1 MMKLKLICLLVILL
15 LFGCTTNE
23 NSSIDNDSDLID
35 FNKTDLISE
44 VTPIK
49 INDDFNYS
57 DPAEVVSPVEEESIV
72 DVPVEKLKTDLHFD
86 IGFNDVNVLLIGE
99 NYSSS
104 NLEEIYFPGNPVNI
118 KYIKVNGENI
128 DFESGEKWYYYQKV
142 IPNQS
147 FSNASIEI
155 LFNYKPSGYSGNY
168 CISRVCTVSIYHTWI
183 PPFGQT
189 FNFDYNTTYENFY
202 STDLSEDQENFTGV
216 ITDHNLI
223 ERDEFYILEEQKEFE
238 KELDYLK
245 IKKYKKNTED
255 FLNIYYDGELVLFL
269 LPEGS
274 SKGGEYVNNSLLMM
288 FQVGGTQ
295 EDYRTFSHE
304 YTHFLLNDDDFPL
317 WIQEGMASYVSEKI
331 VYRSSVARGT
341 NLDITTWDSIEPDL
355 DTTLALYAKS
365 SNVFHYFESKF
376 GLDKTKELIKKLID
390 LPDTDVYSEEYKSK
404 VEKIFQETSEQEYT
418 LNQFTEKDY

>member
-1 MMKLKLICLLVILL
+1 MKLKLICLLVILL

-49 INDDFNYS
+49 INDDFNYG
-57 DPAEVVSPVEEESIV
+57 DTVEVVSPVEEESIV
-72 DVPVEKLKTDLHFD
+72 DVPVEELKTDLHFD
-86 IGFNDVNVLLIGE
+86 IGFNDVNVLLVGE
-99 NYSSS
+99 NYDSS
-104 NLEEIYFPGNPVNI
+104 NLEEIYFPGKPVNI
-118 KYIKVNGENI
+118 KYIKVDGKEIN
-128 DFESGEKWYYYQKV
+128 FEIGEKWYYYQKV
-142 IPNQS
+142 IPDKS
-147 FSNASIEI
+147 FSNSNVEI
-155 LFNYKPSGYSGNY
+155 FFNYKPSGYSGNY

-183 PPFGQT
+183 PPSNQT

-216 ITDHNLI
+216 VTDHNLI

-255 FLNIYYDGELVLFL
+255 FLNIYYAGELVLFL

-317 WIQEGMASYVSEKI
+317 WIQEGMASYVSEKV

>member
-1 MMKLKLICLLVILL
+1 MM
-15 LFGCTTNE
+15 
-23 NSSIDNDSDLID
+23 
-35 FNKTDLISE
+35 
-44 VTPIK
+44 
-49 INDDFNYS
+49 
-57 DPAEVVSPVEEESIV
+57 
-72 DVPVEKLKTDLHFD
+72 
-86 IGFNDVNVLLIGE
+86 VNWFV
-99 NYSSS
+99 
-104 NLEEIYFPGNPVNI
+104 
-118 KYIKVNGENI
+118 
-128 DFESGEKWYYYQKV
+128 
-142 IPNQS
+142 
-147 FSNASIEI
+147 
-155 LFNYKPSGYSGNY
+155 
-168 CISRVCTVSIYHTWI
+168 
-183 PPFGQT
+183 
-189 FNFDYNTTYENFY
+189 
-202 STDLSEDQENFTGV
+202 
-216 ITDHNLI
+216 
-223 ERDEFYILEEQKEFE
+223 
-238 KELDYLK
+238 
-245 IKKYKKNTED
+245 
-255 FLNIYYDGELVLFL
+255 L